1 MESEGTMA
9 SSHRRGAD
17 DQFPGHGRMLDEEC
31 FHLLR
36 SGEDDRRRMRRVVD
50 GAGVAAAN
58 AEGGKV
64 DGYDDDD
71 NDDGGPPPPLGAE
84 GGSRGEGG
92 KSSTQQEDCLHS
104 KMPPGLR
111 PSVADGAAGGGLGGK
126 ERGNAAPNESI
137 VSDLSSFGSGGGWAP
152 SLAAAALSNKMT
164 PSFTTGGRV
173 RMSRM
178 V

>member
-1 MESEGTMA
+1 MT

-50 GAGVAAAN
+50 GAGIAAAN
-58 AEGGKV
+58 AEGGEV

-71 NDDGGPPPPLGAE
+71 DDDDGGPPPPLGAG
-84 GGSRGEGG
+84 GGSKGEGG